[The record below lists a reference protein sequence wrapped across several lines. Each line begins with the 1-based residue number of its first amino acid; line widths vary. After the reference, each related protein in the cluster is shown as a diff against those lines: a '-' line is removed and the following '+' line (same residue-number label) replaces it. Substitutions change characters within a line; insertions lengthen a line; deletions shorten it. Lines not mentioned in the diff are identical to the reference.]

1 MSTSLARGFLISAAI
16 GTLLWMLTAIVFPTL
31 MDLGLFFIVAV
42 ALGLLYWRWYGTK
55 LAAIVV
61 GIFLVFYSAIPSLW
75 TWITS
80 RTFAADVVYAGTDEE
95 RGTTAFVVDLRQRD
109 GGVIEARTRDV
120 LYPPFYWHV
129 WSGTTR
135 RQLRVAA
142 HDRIPVCVTLT
153 GVRVPWYFPN
163 VLRVDDINSCEE
175 S

>member
-1 MSTSLARGFLISAAI
+1 MLNKALILAAAV
-16 GTLLWMLTAIVFPTL
+16 GTVLWVLTAIVFPTI
-31 MDLGLFFIVAV
+31 MDM
-42 ALGLLYWRWYGTK
+42 GLLLLALVVLGFWYRADK
-55 LAAIVV
+55 RLAVIVV
-61 GIFLVFYSAIPSLW
+61 LATIAAYSILPSFW
-75 TWITS
+75 TFITT

-142 HDRIPVCVTLT
+142 HDRTPVCVTLT